1 MVVGGE
7 NSKIEWV
14 DMKKR
19 HFKIIENTDHA
30 HRARLACHPTAAPIR
45 GRERGKRVVVEHRV
59 VRRGLRSLL
68 GNQVQRLERLERLP
82 GGRRGTWRTGCSYS
96 FHCSET

>member
-1 MVVGGE
+1 MGVFMVNGSMEPCRMVVGGE

-59 VRRGLRSLL
+59 V
-68 GNQVQRLERLERLP
+68 
-82 GGRRGTWRTGCSYS
+82 GGRLGTLLQDGEQVSKVSLFRIKDA
-96 FHCSET
+96 